1 MPKMRPMQDDL
12 EDEIEE
18 LLENNKVVGHKA
30 KGGFP
35 FKGEGS
41 KKKALDQLRKMKEE
55 EEEDCD

>member
-18 LLENNKVVGHKA
+18 LLENNAVVGHKA

-41 KKKALDQLRKMKEE
+41 KKKAMDQLRKMKAEKKK
-55 EEEDCD
+55 D